1 MLTSDSFPL
10 SFSGLLLSPDEV
22 MGVLTSVSPM
32 GGSPFVGV
40 TIPGSDVLPG
50 LKLGWWWWWWP
61 SPASNRSSSSSSSSF
76 ENSESVREKKQDHVK
91 IYYYECILYV
101 DWHRNTGKNK
111 CATRNKWNF
120 HGMQLHCTRMKSKC
134 VLYSQWNKHI

>member
-1 MLTSDSFPL
+1 MNTQCIHIYVYKNLGMLTSDSFPL

-50 LKLGWWWWWWP
+50 LKLG
-61 SPASNRSSSSSSSSF
+61 
-76 ENSESVREKKQDHVK
+76 
-91 IYYYECILYV
+91 
-101 DWHRNTGKNK
+101 
-111 CATRNKWNF
+111 
-120 HGMQLHCTRMKSKC
+120 
-134 VLYSQWNKHI
+134 